1 MKTYLILS
9 IFLSSLITN
18 AALYDQYKKRPKL
31 IVLIVVDQLRADTFT
46 RFEKKLKPKGS
57 AELPGGYQYL
67 LSNGAYYPLAE
78 YKLMQAMTCPGHAI
92 ISTGGYP
99 STIGI
104 PLNQWYDSANSRVM
118 GCVEDPKFKVSP
130 FRLKTS
136 TIGDEL
142 KVISPESKIVAMA
155 MKDRSAVMLGGHKA
169 DHAFWFK
176 DKGWLTSEYY
186 YKELPSW
193 VTSENKK
200 IFEGDLKNKSK
211 IEIEDAQNTPSAVG
225 WTTSL
230 AIEAMKAEKLGLDK
244 ATDILAISY
253 SSHDMAGHRYGSF
266 SKEVEALTLAEDQ
279 EISKLLIAIKKQMG
293 SLNEV
298 VVVLT
303 GDHGIPQ
310 TVEQAT
316 GNKLDAGRID
326 SLAFYK
332 TVSESLNQKFGK
344 PEAEWIKAGVSFN
357 YYINPEAVKQRKISV
372 QQAAEVVKIE
382 AKKMKGVYDAFT
394 GDDFKN
400 NLVIHPFLKTGI
412 LNQYIPGQSGDVVVL
427 LEPFYMNDGENVVN
441 HLTAYSY
448 DKFVPF
454 VIMGPQFKAGV
465 RSEAMEVIDI
475 APTLSFILGQLPPA
489 KSSGRV
495 LTEALK

>member
-1 MKTYLILS
+1 MKIYTILSLILS
-9 IFLSSLITN
+9 ALVLN
-18 AALYDQYKKRPKL
+18 AATYDQYKKRPKL
-31 IVLIVVDQLRADTFT
+31 IVIIVVDQLRADTFT

-57 AELPGGYQYL
+57 FEKPGGYQFL

-142 KVISPESKIVAMA
+142 KVISPQSKIVAMA
-155 MKDRSAVMLGGHKA
+155 MKDRSSVMLGGHKA

-186 YKELPSW
+186 NKELPSW
-193 VTSENKK
+193 VTAENKK
-200 IFEGDLKNKSK
+200 IFEGELKNKSK
-211 IEIEDAQNTPSAVG
+211 IEIEEAQNSPSAVR
-225 WTTSL
+225 WITSL
-230 AIEAMKAEKLGLDK
+230 AIEAMKAEKLGLDA

-253 SSHDMAGHRYGSF
+253 SSHDMAGHKYGSF

-279 EISKLLIAIKKQMG
+279 QISNLLNAIKKQMG
-293 SLNEV
+293 SLNDV
-298 VVVLT
+298 VFVVT

-316 GNKLDAGRID
+316 NNKLDSGRID

-332 TVSESLNQKFGK
+332 TVSESLNEKFGK
-344 PEAEWIKAGVSFN
+344 PKVEWIKAGTSFN
-357 YYINPEAVKQRKISV
+357 YYLNPEALKQRKISV
-372 QQAAEVVKIE
+372 QQAAEVVKLE
-382 AKKMKGVYDAFT
+382 AKKMKGVYDVFT
-394 GDDFKN
+394 AEDFKN
-400 NLVIHPFLKTGI
+400 NFVIHPYFKTGI
-412 LNQYIPGQSGDVVVL
+412 MNQYIPGVSGDVVVI
-427 LEPFYMNDGENVVN
+427 LEPFYMNAGDNVVN
-441 HLTAYSY
+441 HLTGYSY

-454 VIMGPQFKAGV
+454 IIMGSQFKTGI
-465 RSEAMEVIDI
+465 RSEPMEVIDI